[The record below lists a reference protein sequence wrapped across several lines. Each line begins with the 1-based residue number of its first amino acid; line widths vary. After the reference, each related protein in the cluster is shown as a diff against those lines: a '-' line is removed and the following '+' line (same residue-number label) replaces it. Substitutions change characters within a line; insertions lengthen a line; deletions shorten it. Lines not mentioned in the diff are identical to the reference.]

1 MMLVNEGDQ
10 APNFSLKADDGK
22 KVSLSDFKGKKI
34 ILYFY
39 PRDGTPGCTTEAIEF
54 KNLARD
60 FKKENVI
67 IIGISNDSIQSHK
80 KFKEKYDLPFT
91 LLSDPES
98 KVLNQYDV
106 WKEKNLYGK
115 KFMGT
120 ERTTFII
127 DEKGI
132 VKKVYR
138 KVKPKGHAQICLI
151 DFKQS

>member
-60 FKKENVI
+60 FEKENVI
-67 IIGISNDSIQSHK
+67 IIGISNDNIQSHK

-98 KVLNQYDV
+98 KVLNQYGV

-151 DFKQS
+151 DLKQS

>member
-1 MMLVNEGDQ
+1 MLVNEGDQ

-67 IIGISNDSIQSHK
+67 IIGISNDRIQSHK
-80 KFKEKYDLPFT
+80 KRY
-91 LLSDPES
+91 
-98 KVLNQYDV
+98 
-106 WKEKNLYGK
+106 LYLA
-115 KFMGT
+115 F
-120 ERTTFII
+120 
-127 DEKGI
+127 
-132 VKKVYR
+132 
-138 KVKPKGHAQICLI
+138 
-151 DFKQS
+151 

>member
-1 MMLVNEGDQ
+1 MTLVNEGDQ

-151 DFKQS
+151 DLKQS

>member
-60 FKKENVI
+60 FEKENVI
-67 IIGISNDSIQSHK
+67 IIGISNDNIQSHK

-132 VKKVYR
+132 VKKIYR

-151 DFKQS
+151 DLKQS